1 MSRQTRHPLLLR
13 TKNMATAYQNL
24 SEYDFNSVPDGSEVT
39 VGIVVA
45 EWNKHITEKLLEGA
59 CNTLEKHGVKAENI
73 FVKRVP
79 GSFELTFG
87 AKKMAETKEVDAVIV
102 LGCVVRGDTPHFD
115 YVCSGVTHG
124 ITELNLMYDI
134 PFIFGLLTTDTMQQS
149 EDRAGGKY
157 GNKGDE
163 AAVTALKMVNCNSAG
178 FRLRWFESIT
188 AHKLIAEV
196 AQLIEH

>member
-73 FVKRVP
+73 FV
-79 GSFELTFG
+79 ELTFG

-115 YVCSGVTHG
+115 YVCSGVTQG

-163 AAVTALKMVNCNSAG
+163 AAVTALKMVNFSA
-178 FRLRWFESIT
+178 
-188 AHKLIAEV
+188 
-196 AQLIEH
+196 

>member
-1 MSRQTRHPLLLR
+1 
-13 TKNMATAYQNL
+13 MATAYQNL
-24 SEYDFNSVPDGSEVT
+24 SEYDFNSVPNGVGKKI
-39 VGIVVA
+39 GIVVA
-45 EWNKHITEKLLEGA
+45 EWNKNITEKLLEGA
-59 CNTLEKHGVKAENI
+59 CNTLEKHGVLAQDI

-87 AKKMAETKEVDAVIV
+87 AKRITETKDLDAVIV

-115 YVCSGVTHG
+115 YVCSGVTQG

-163 AAVTALKMVNCNSAG
+163 AAVTALKMINFSA
-178 FRLRWFESIT
+178 
-188 AHKLIAEV
+188 
-196 AQLIEH
+196 